1 MIVIFFFKQKTAY
14 EMLISDWSSDVC
26 SSDLIR
32 WSPLELSFTENKFVV
47 AGYFDDTLG
56 KKTGLQPGDVIE
68 RINGK
73 KTEEIIKKRLPFTPG
88 SNYIARMRN
97 LALHLL
103 RTNESILKIDY
114 SRGEAN
120 HRANLPT
127 YLSDVVFDNYSS
139 YPRATCFKI
148 LRPEIA

>member
-103 RTNESILKIDY
+103 RTKDRKSTSLN
-114 SRGEAN
+114 
-120 HRANLPT
+120 
-127 YLSDVVFDNYSS
+127 SS
-139 YPRATCFKI
+139 H
-148 LRPEIA
+148 